1 MKTIYE
7 FKKGD
12 EIVRI
17 VPAKPLNNIRD
28 RSYMGNGIYEQ
39 LDIHILANYSGG
51 LSDPSFIFLI
61 VVLFWGGM

>member
-17 VPAKPLNNIRD
+17 IPAKPLID
-28 RSYMGNGIYEQ
+28 IMGKNDICGNSQWADIYKK
-39 LDIHILANYSGG
+39 N
-51 LSDPSFIFLI
+51 
-61 VVLFWGGM
+61 